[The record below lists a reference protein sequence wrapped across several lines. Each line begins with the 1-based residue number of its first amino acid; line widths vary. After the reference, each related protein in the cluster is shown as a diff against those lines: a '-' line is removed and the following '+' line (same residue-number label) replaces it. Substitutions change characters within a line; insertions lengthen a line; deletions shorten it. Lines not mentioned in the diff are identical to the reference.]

1 MPAAIPTLS
10 NCYVPLTTTLALVD
24 DNDDT
29 VSKKRSM
36 SGGRPSGDMKSE
48 RDDGSLRYLC
58 LHRSVLSRAD
68 GSSLVEL
75 GHTKV
80 ICRVTYGPS
89 SLLSVRNHSDNNYYA
104 AADGTGS
111 SNANLHCEVR
121 YCHGFGVRAQT
132 NLQTA
137 PTNIMDDSPILS
149 NQQQYGQELEYS
161 SRLREAILPSLLDI
175 PPHSI
180 IHVSV
185 VILQAD
191 GSIFPA
197 CVTAATLALADAAV
211 PLKDLVS
218 SCSVAVIQSDHLH
231 LLAKPKLLLDPNEDE
246 EIQTQ
251 QKDHA
256 IVTLSMLS
264 NKKEVTFWDQTG
276 RISSNSSAQALDLCK
291 DGCMAMHKF
300 IRHCLVTAPTIKK
313 HDIF

>member
-10 NCYVPLTTTLALVD
+10 NCYVPLTTTLVDD
-24 DNDDT
+24 DNDN
-29 VSKKRSM
+29 VVNKKRRSI

-48 RDDGSLRYLC
+48 RNDSSLRYLC
-58 LHRSVLSRAD
+58 LHRSVLSRSD

-89 SLLSVRNHSDNNYYA
+89 SLLSVRNHSETNYYA
-104 AADGTGS
+104 AADDGTT
-111 SNANLHCEVR
+111 NANLHCEVR
-121 YCHGFGVRAQT
+121 YCHGFGVRPQT

-137 PTNIMDDSPILS
+137 PANIMDDSPILS

-161 SRLREAILPSLLDI
+161 SRLRESILPSLLDI

-180 IHVSV
+180 IHLTI

-191 GSIFPA
+191 GSVFPA

-218 SCSVAVIQSDHLH
+218 SCSVAVIHSDHN
-231 LLAKPKLLLDPNEDE
+231 AGKYKLLLDPNEDE
-246 EIQTQ
+246 EIQSQ
-251 QKDHA
+251 QKNHA

-276 RISSNSSAQALDLCK
+276 RISSNLSAQALDLCK

-300 IRHCLVTAPTIKK
+300 IRHCLVTAPAGKQ
-313 HDIF
+313 HHLY